1 MSLPTFDTQSS
12 LFNSVTTLAPGLFSE
27 TDRYKLFAQKI
38 WPVLVGAR
46 QQLETCYATTNGR
59 AAFEPVVLLG
69 ALILQFM
76 ERAPDRQAADLV
88 RYHLGWKLALNLEI
102 GERGFHAT
110 TLVTFRDRLEKSGQ
124 AKVAFEAI
132 LEALQEEGLVP
143 KRGRQRLDSTNVL
156 GLVARMSRLE
166 CVRETLRLALEELA
180 PALAE
185 LQRPDFWALL
195 WERYVESKLDY
206 KSSDAVLKQKQSQV
220 GEDSLRLLRWLD
232 PLPVSTRCGR
242 QVELLRRVF
251 EEHYTIQEN
260 QEVTPVKEHA
270 AGVVQNPHDPEAQW
284 SAKGQGKARKDW
296 VGYKVQVAESIGAEP
311 TRKNEPE
318 RHFLTSLVTQSA
330 IESDDAGLPATLEAQ
345 TESGLGAPSELYVDG
360 AYVSAINLAQAQDEG
375 RELVGPAQPSP
386 SGKNAGYR
394 SEDFDVNVE
403 TRRAICPAGKENT
416 QCSRL
421 EEKESGKAS
430 YRFEWSRHCHD
441 CPRRAQCVGAGQ
453 KHRTLVV
460 GEHHTVLQHRRREQT
475 TEAFRERMHLR
486 NGIEGAQSELVRGH
500 GLRRARYRGKAKLNL
515 QMQFIGAACNVKRWL
530 RVLAWEAKTAFG
542 AAVAGL
548 EEVGIA

>member
-12 LFNSVTTLAPGLFSE
+12 LFGSITTVAPGLFSE
-27 TDRYKLFAQKI
+27 TDPYYLFAQKI
-38 WPVLVGAR
+38 WPVLAGTR
-46 QQLETCYATTNGR
+46 QQLETCYVTTNGR
-59 AAFEPVVLLG
+59 TAFEPVALLG

-76 ERAPDRQAADLV
+76 ERVPDRQAADQV
-88 RYHLGWKLALNLEI
+88 RYHVGWKLALNLEI

-110 TLVTFRDRLEKSGQ
+110 TLVTFRDRLEKNGQ
-124 AKVAFEAI
+124 AKLAFDAV

-143 KRGRQRLDSTNVL
+143 KRGRQRLDSTHIL

-180 PALAE
+180 PAIPEPQL
-185 LQRPDFWALL
+185 PDFWALM
-195 WERYVESKLDY
+195 WERYVESKVDF
-206 KSSDAVLKQKQSQV
+206 KSKDTVLKQKQIQA
-220 GEDSLRLLRWLD
+220 GEDSLRLLRWLE
-232 PLPVSTRCGR
+232 PLPVSLRSGR

-311 TRKNEPE
+311 KSKNEPE

-345 TESGLGAPSELYVDG
+345 GKSGLAAPSELYVDG
-360 AYVSAINLAQAQDEG
+360 AYVSAANLAQALEEE

-386 SGKNAGYR
+386 SGKSMGYR
-394 SEDFDVNVE
+394 TEDFDVNVE
-403 TRRAICPAGKENT
+403 TRRAICPAGRENT

-421 EEKESGKAS
+421 EEKQTGKVS
-430 YRFEWSRHCHD
+430 YRFEWSNHCHD
-441 CPRRAQCVGAGQ
+441 CPLRGQGVGKDQ

-460 GEHHTVLQHRRREQT
+460 GEHHTVLQERRREQT

-500 GLRRARYRGKAKLNL
+500 GMRQARYRGKAKLNL

-530 RVLAWEAKTAFG
+530 RVLAHDVKMTFQ
-542 AAVAGL
+542 AVAGAA
-548 EEVGIA
+548 GNAKGA